1 MAIVGVG
8 GAVAAILVGLAVSYI
23 WGLDFTLTIVGSLLA
38 WGGVFLLI
46 RGISLG
52 SATAI
57 LFAIA
62 LGPLSLLTFWMAL
75 KERD

>member
-38 WGGVFLLI
+38 CGVFLLI